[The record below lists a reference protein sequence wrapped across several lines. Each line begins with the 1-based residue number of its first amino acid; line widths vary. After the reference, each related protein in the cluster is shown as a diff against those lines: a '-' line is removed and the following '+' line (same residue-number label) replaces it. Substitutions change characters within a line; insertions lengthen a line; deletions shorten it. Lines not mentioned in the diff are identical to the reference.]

1 MVYPKDFKIV
11 TNQLSDN
18 LLLASTSFVRANKF
32 NFGAR
37 MAVFKNNQD
46 LIVWSPLPYNDQV
59 VSTLT
64 DFSGDNKFN
73 ITHVIVPDRE
83 HNLAAKSYK
92 DKFPAAKI
100 IAMEN
105 IESFKPDYL
114 FTKAHG
120 NKLLK
125 GEELK
130 KIVADDVI
138 VDNFEFVYLPFHGN
152 QELVLFDKKSKTV
165 FEADL
170 LFNLGV
176 PGSTSGKVVLE
187 QFSPEL
193 GFKKGFNPHSG
204 WSYPTRYMQPYSKIG
219 RFLFRKLV
227 NPDKSREGLNAI
239 YSWDFDTL
247 VMCHGNII
255 TKGAKDAFKHVFL

>member
-1 MVYPKDFKIV
+1 MGYPDNFKIV
-11 TNQLSDN
+11 TKQLSDN
-18 LLLASTSFVRANKF
+18 LLLASTSFTRVNKF

-37 MAVFKNNQD
+37 MAVFKTNQD

-59 VSTLT
+59 VSTLKE
-64 DFSGDNKFN
+64 FSGDKFN

-92 DKFPAAKI
+92 DKFPTAKI

-105 IESFKPDYL
+105 ITSFKPDYL
-114 FTKAHG
+114 FTKANG
-120 NKLLK
+120 NKVLK

-130 KIVADDVI
+130 QIVKDDVI
-138 VDNFEFVYLPFHGN
+138 VEKFEFVYLPFHEN
-152 QELVLFDKKSKTV
+152 QELVLFDKQTKTV

-170 LFNLGV
+170 LFNLGE
-176 PGSTSGKVVLE
+176 PGTTSGKVVLE

-193 GFKKGFNPHSG
+193 GFKPGFNPHGG
-204 WSYPTRYMQPYSKIG
+204 WSFPTRYLQPYSKVG
-219 RFLFRKLV
+219 RFLFRKIV
-227 NPDKSREGLNAI
+227 NPAKSAPGLNAI
-239 YSWDFDTL
+239 YSWDFNTI